1 MKNIILIGYMGCGK
15 STVGKNL
22 ARICGYTFLD
32 TDEWI
37 EEQQGRSISE
47 IFATDGEE
55 AFREMETACIRTLI
69 QDKQEGYVIST
80 GGGMPV
86 REVNRKLLKQLGKV
100 IYLSVR
106 PETVYE
112 RIKGDTKRPLLQ
124 CEDPLSRMREMI
136 AVRAPLYK
144 DGADFTIRVDT
155 LKQSTIAIKIKKL
168 VMKPSHKK
176 QAYRKR
182 MQKRKDERNKKG
194 IGSKNETISN

>member
-15 STVGKNL
+15 TTVGKNL

-37 EEQQGRSISE
+37 EQQQGRSISE

-55 AFREMETACIRTLI
+55 AFRVMETQCIRTLI
-69 QDKQEGYVIST
+69 DEKLNGYVIST

-86 REVNRKLLKQLGKV
+86 REINRKLLKKLGKV
-100 IYLSVR
+100 IYLSVK

-124 CEDPLSRMREMI
+124 CEDPLAKIRDMI
-136 AVRAPLYK
+136 AMRAPAYR
-144 DGADFTIRVDT
+144 DGADYTVRVDT
-155 LKQSTIAIKIKKL
+155 LKQHTVALKIKRL
-168 VMKPSHKK
+168 VIRPAHRGRSD
-176 QAYRKR
+176 KR
-182 MQKRKDERNKKG
+182 NCNKKG
-194 IGSKNETISN
+194 MVTKHETSGN